1 MLESSTQPYPAQVLI
16 DIAPA
21 HNILFSFTAV
31 SDARENPG
39 ISDWAVQTRDKLTDE
54 EWERHEL
61 VTKWIT
67 TEVLQNLAGTEQF
80 SKFGKYIDFLAG
92 KDPDELR
99 DEILYWMVQKP
110 GARLNFQTMPKIED
124 HKSLLA
130 SGDAFLTFY
139 QYPEMDDAYV
149 KKVYQVY
156 DLLNDP
162 SGLKLLIM
170 THIHSFWNKHLADEW
185 QRNLPQLEEKVAGF
199 QNLNFAGMGHF
210 EIIEAVTNRNMR
222 GVLRPEIL
230 QTYDTLFFIPS
241 PHCGPYIFK
250 SGNGKLLRIIFDAH
264 NIRERAITIKLK
276 DIDTVQI
283 GDSTEI
289 VDRMKALA
297 DETRLEIIKAL
308 WSGGEMATQEI
319 IDQFKLSKSA
329 ASRHLRQLNVTGIV
343 DIRVDED
350 GLSKY
355 YVLNPTFALQTE
367 EMLTKMLGS

>member
-21 HNILFSFTAV
+21 NNVLFSFTAV

-67 TEVLQNLAGTEQF
+67 TEALQNLTGTEQF

-124 HKSLLA
+124 DKSLLA
-130 SGDAFLTFY
+130 SGDAFLTY
-139 QYPEMDDAYV
+139 YKYPEMDDAYV

-170 THIHSFWNKHLADEW
+170 THIHSFWNKYLADEW
-185 QRNLPQLEEKVAGF
+185 QRNLPQLEESLVAFKNLGF
-199 QNLNFAGMGHF
+199 PGMGHF
-210 EIIEAVTNRNMR
+210 EVIEAVTNRNMR

-241 PHCGPYIFK
+241 AHCGPYIFK

-264 NIRERAITIKLK
+264 QIPRRPQPVDLK
-276 DIDTVQI
+276 DVDSVQ
-283 GDSTEI
+283 I

-308 WSGGEMATQEI
+308 WLGGEMSTQAI